1 MIRRPPRSTRTDTL
15 VPYTTLFRSL
25 AAGARGAD
33 LLLTTGGASVGEHD
47 LVQKAL
53 GGQGMALD
61 FWKIAMRPGKPLMF
75 GALAGTPVLGLPG
88 HPVSAVVC
96 SLLFARPALNA
107 LLGLD
112 VPAPPLQPMALGAYL
127 PAHARPPAHPPPP
140 PPGQQP

>member
-75 GALAGTPVLGLPG
+75 GDLAGTPVLGLPG
-88 HPVSAVVC
+88 NPVSAVDRK
-96 SLLFARPALNA
+96 STRLTSS
-107 LLGLD
+107 
-112 VPAPPLQPMALGAYL
+112 
-127 PAHARPPAHPPPP
+127 H
-140 PPGQQP
+140 